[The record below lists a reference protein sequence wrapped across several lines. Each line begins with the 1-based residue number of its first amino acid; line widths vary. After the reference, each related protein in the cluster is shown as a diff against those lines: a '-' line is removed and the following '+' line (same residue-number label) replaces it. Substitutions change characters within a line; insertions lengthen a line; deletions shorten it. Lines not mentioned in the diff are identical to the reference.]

1 MRWIGALSY
10 MSRAAHVVEGISV
23 VESNN
28 LESKS
33 KNWCQQR
40 QHIRGQS
47 DGPWEAT

>member
-10 MSRAAHVVEGISV
+10 MSRATHVAEGISV

-28 LESKS
+28 LESKFE
-33 KNWCQQR
+33 KWCQQR

>member
-1 MRWIGALSY
+1 MRWIRALSY
-10 MSRAAHVVEGISV
+10 MSRATHVVEGISV

-33 KNWCQQR
+33 EKWCRQR

-47 DGPWEAT
+47 DGPGEGT